1 RALPRGRATARRLS
15 AAIRTD
21 TQAAVGSASA
31 ILDECQ
37 VMDNRFDRLP
47 EIAAGTGSDS
57 RKRPRLSGK
66 VITETGTTAGAALAL
81 GPRIRDIA
89 LRATAP
95 HQRRAI
101 VRLDTTVRLTTA
113 RPLFVAAEA
122 VVEVG
127 TEAVVEADARVAA
140 GMAVAAT
147 TAR

>member
-1 RALPRGRATARRLS
+1 
-15 AAIRTD
+15 
-21 TQAAVGSASA
+21 
-31 ILDECQ
+31 
-37 VMDNRFDRLP
+37 MDNRFDRLP

-101 VRLDTTVRLTTA
+101 VRLQRHVTVRLDTTVRLTTA